1 MGSQR
6 KELAITV
13 CYAVYNLPSSWGIRV
28 GTRQGVEQNRALQ
41 RENSF
46 CFQKRGAPRCLRR
59 VSQVQ
64 AHLLLVSSLP
74 HSTLPPGLGGVL
86 FGKAAKARP
95 FRTQSVS
102 AHSQRSQN
110 LYFLWVGRAFLPS
123 IQNSIFCAIIEPYVP
138 ELFGKLLISLR
149 AVWTEVKKL
158 GNFMPVHSL

>member
-1 MGSQR
+1 MLLQNDTQSIIFLLPGEFVLEPGRVLSR
-6 KELAITV
+6 TGLCKERT
-13 CYAVYNLPSSWGIRV
+13 PSASK
-28 GTRQGVEQNRALQ
+28 
-41 RENSF
+41 
-46 CFQKRGAPRCLRR
+46 KRGAPRCLRR
-59 VSQVQ
+59 ASQVQ

-74 HSTLPPGLGGVL
+74 HSKLPPGLGGAL

-138 ELFGKLLISLR
+138 EPFGKLLISLR